1 MENINHIAI
10 ILDGNGRWA
19 TAQGLPRN
27 IGHKAGAETLEK
39 LAKEAD
45 KLKLKYLTVY
55 AFSTENWKRSKVE
68 VDFLMRLFKIYFN
81 KISKDKNHNIKVKFF
96 SSRDTLDQKYIDLI
110 NGTEEATKKN
120 TGLQLNIC
128 FNYGGRLEIVEAA
141 KKIFSDIND
150 KKLELEDINE
160 ELFSNYLYSAG
171 IPDPDLIIR
180 TSGELRLSNFLLW
193 QMSYSELLFVDK
205 NWPDFTIEDLKN
217 AVEEYNKRNRT
228 FGKK

>member
-110 NGTEEATKKN
+110 NGTEEATKNN

-193 QMSYSELLFVDK
+193 QMSYSELLFIDK

-217 AVEEYNKRNRT
+217 AVKEYNKRNRT

>member
-19 TAQGLPRN
+19 TVQGLPRN

-110 NGTEEATKKN
+110 NGTEKATENN

-217 AVEEYNKRNRT
+217 AVKEYNKRNRT

>member
-110 NGTEEATKKN
+110 DGTEKATENN

-150 KKLELEDINE
+150 KKLEIENINE

-193 QMSYSELLFVDK
+193 QMSYSELLFIDK

>member
-110 NGTEEATKKN
+110 NGTEKATENN

-128 FNYGGRLEIVEAA
+128 FNYGGRLEIVEAT
-141 KKIFSDIND
+141 KKMFSDIND
-150 KKLELEDINE
+150 KKLEIEDINE

-193 QMSYSELLFVDK
+193 QMSYSELLFIDK

>member
-1 MENINHIAI
+1 MENVNHIAI

-110 NGTEEATKKN
+110 NGTEKATENN

-128 FNYGGRLEIVEAA
+128 FNYGGRLEIVEAT
-141 KKIFSDIND
+141 KKMFSDIND
-150 KKLELEDINE
+150 KKLEIEDINE

-193 QMSYSELLFVDK
+193 QMSYSELLFIDK